1 MGLHTLLTD
10 LQGLMIYAY
19 RSVWPKKKLK
29 AVSICTGIYNR
40 SSNYLNQL
48 LKSLELAENAYL
60 IELSVFDCCSDD
72 MADLEAEIRKRWKG
86 QLVFSREPVKFA
98 RSYTFNK
105 AVDQASHELIF
116 ICDADLS
123 LPVNIVSL
131 CNQYTGEKT
140 VWYPIYFF
148 LYKNKPAIMNSE
160 NGEWEQYGSRG
171 MLACTKKAFND
182 AGRLNEAYTIWGG
195 EDTDLWERFH
205 RRHNIIIR
213 NRVKGLYHH
222 WHQTFNKKFEHMN
235 D

>member
-1 MGLHTLLTD
+1 MHTVLTD
-10 LQGLMIYAY
+10 VLGLTIYVT
-19 RSVWPKKKLK
+19 RFFFPKKKLQPL
-29 AVSICTGIYNR
+29 SICTGIYNR
-40 SSNYLNQL
+40 SSNYLNRL
-48 LKSLELAENAYL
+48 LNSLEHAEYKHL

-72 MADLEAEIRKRWKG
+72 ISDLEAEIRKRWKG
-86 QLVFSREPVKFA
+86 KLVFTREPVKFA

-123 LPVNIVSL
+123 LPKNIVNL
-131 CNQYTGEKT
+131 CNQYTGKNT

-148 LYKNKPAIMNSE
+148 LYKDKPAILNRE

-171 MLACTKKAFND
+171 MLACTKNAFYD
-182 AGRLNEAYTIWGG
+182 AGRLNEAYTVWGG

-205 RRHNIIIR
+205 RRHYIIIR
-213 NRVKGLYHH
+213 NRVKGLFHH

>member
-1 MGLHTLLTD
+1 MHTVLTD
-10 LQGLMIYAY
+10 VLGLTIYVT
-19 RSVWPKKKLK
+19 RFFFPKKKLQPL
-29 AVSICTGIYNR
+29 SICTGIYNR
-40 SSNYLNQL
+40 SSNYLNRL
-48 LKSLELAENAYL
+48 LNSLEHAEYKHL

-72 MADLEAEIRKRWKG
+72 ISDLEAEIRKRWKG
-86 QLVFSREPVKFA
+86 KLVFTREPVKFA

-123 LPVNIVSL
+123 LPKNIVNL
-131 CNQYTGEKT
+131 CNQYTGKNT

-148 LYKNKPAIMNSE
+148 LYKDKPAILNRE

-171 MLACTKKAFND
+171 MLACTKNAFSD
-182 AGRLNEAYTIWGG
+182 AGRLNEAYTVWGG

-205 RRHNIIIR
+205 RRHYIIIR
-213 NRVKGLYHH
+213 NRVKGLFHH

>member
-1 MGLHTLLTD
+1 LGMHTVLTD
-10 LQGLMIYAY
+10 VLGLTIYVT
-19 RSVWPKKKLK
+19 RFFFPKKKLQPL
-29 AVSICTGIYNR
+29 SICTGIYNR
-40 SSNYLNQL
+40 SSNYLNRL
-48 LKSLELAENAYL
+48 LNSLEHAEYKHL

-72 MADLEAEIRKRWKG
+72 ISDLEAEIRKRWKG
-86 QLVFSREPVKFA
+86 KLVFTREPVKFA

-123 LPVNIVSL
+123 LPKNIVNL
-131 CNQYTGEKT
+131 CNQYTGKNT

-148 LYKNKPAIMNSE
+148 LYKDKPAILNRE

-171 MLACTKKAFND
+171 MLACTKNAFYD
-182 AGRLNEAYTIWGG
+182 AGRLNEAYTVWGG

-205 RRHNIIIR
+205 RRHYIIIR
-213 NRVKGLYHH
+213 NRVKGLFHH